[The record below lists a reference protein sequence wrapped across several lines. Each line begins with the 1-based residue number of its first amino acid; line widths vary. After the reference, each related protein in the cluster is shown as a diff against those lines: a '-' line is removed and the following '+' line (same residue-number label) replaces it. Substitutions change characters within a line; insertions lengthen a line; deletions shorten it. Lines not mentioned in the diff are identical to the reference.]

1 MGEKGGRIDPIPKA
15 LLGTVIERL
24 LDNSVL
30 TLKSL
35 LSSHLNYVLNVFYLS
50 LQEYVQAEK
59 KKNSKTSSTRE
70 GKFLSSSTQI
80 EGKSTEVFVVESLV
94 LFSQRE

>member
-1 MGEKGGRIDPIPKA
+1 MDPISKA
-15 LLGTVIERL
+15 LLGTVIESL

-35 LSSHLNYVLNVFYLS
+35 LSSPLNYLNVFYLS

-59 KKNSKTSSTRE
+59 KKNSKTSSTKE
-70 GKFLSSSTQI
+70 GKFLSSSIQI
-80 EGKSTEVFVVESLV
+80 EGKSTEVFVV
-94 LFSQRE
+94 

>member
-1 MGEKGGRIDPIPKA
+1 MDPISKA
-15 LLGTVIERL
+15 LLGTVIESL

-35 LSSHLNYVLNVFYLS
+35 SSSPLNYLNVFYLS

-59 KKNSKTSSTRE
+59 KKNSKTSSTKE
-70 GKFLSSSTQI
+70 GKFLSSSIQI
-80 EGKSTEVFVVESLV
+80 EGKSTEVFVV
-94 LFSQRE
+94 